1 MGYILVY
8 GLLRAFSEA
17 FFKMFY
23 IFFQIFQNKVIEGKN
38 DFLYVSV
45 LNVGHD
51 KFERFLR
58 G

>member
-8 GLLRAFSEA
+8 VLLSAFSGG
-17 FFKMFY
+17 
-23 IFFQIFQNKVIEGKN
+23 FFQDVIYFLPN
-38 DFLYVSV
+38 YFLYVSV